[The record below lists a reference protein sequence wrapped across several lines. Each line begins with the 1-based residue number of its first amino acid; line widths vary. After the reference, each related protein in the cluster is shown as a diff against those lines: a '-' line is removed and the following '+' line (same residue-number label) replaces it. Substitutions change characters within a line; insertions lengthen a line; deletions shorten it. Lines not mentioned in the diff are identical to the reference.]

1 MPNPNEIATIVA
13 GGQVYQYWQ
22 TVEVERE
29 YGNALDFARFAVAE
43 IGSPTTGWITQRLA
57 PGDPAQVLLGGRLVI
72 NGKVTIRQ
80 AAYDANKHAV
90 EITVTSPVLSLL
102 KATVNANPGQY
113 LNSTL
118 QQIASAVAGAVGVNF
133 KIVGSPPGANLPFAR
148 VSEHPGETR
157 FGFIERLCRMRNI
170 HLLSDGQGTLLGT
183 RGGSGNIAATLTE
196 GVNIES
202 ARLVMR
208 DDNAVN
214 QVTTIGSL
222 PGGSSTGAAGDATRD
237 IKATAKNPNYTGPE
251 SMTVAAPQPGTA
263 AEMAMHSNHEVNL
276 IGTTQLDCEI
286 VTPGWFLADGSL
298 WMDHLGTGEDIM
310 IYSPMLFPSNG
321 MALRLK
327 RVVHRQSSEEGTT
340 TLLGLCLPNGLGTP
354 EQVNAS
360 GPPGTPI
367 PDPAMPG

>member
-1 MPNPNEIATIVA
+1 MPNPNEYATVIA
-13 GGQVYQYWQ
+13 GGLVYQYWQ

-29 YGNALDFARFAVAE
+29 YGHGLDLARVAVAE

-57 PGDPAQVLLGGRLVI
+57 PGDPAQVLLGDRLVI

-90 EITVTSPVLSLL
+90 EITVTSPVLSLI

-133 KIVGSPPGANLPFAR
+133 SIVGSPSGANLPFAR

-157 FGFIERLCRMRNI
+157 FDFIERLCRMRNI

-214 QVTTIGSL
+214 QITTIGSL

-237 IKATAKNPNYTGPE
+237 IKATATNPNYTGPE
-251 SMTVAAPQPGTA
+251 TMTVAAPQPGTA

-276 IGTTQLDCEI
+276 TVTTQLDCEI
-286 VTPGWFLADGSL
+286 VTPGWFLPDGSL

-340 TLLGLCLPNGLGTP
+340 TLLGLCLPNGLGSP

-360 GPPGTPI
+360 GPPGTPV
-367 PDPAMPG
+367 PDPAQPG